1 MAAWER
7 GLTPRGAGFRR
18 PHAETAALGRQA
30 RDTPARQCPGAARG
44 RRGYPGAHVPPPSP
58 RSIPLAAGKFDR
70 ELYLLGIKRRISKE
84 TQRQQALKSQHA
96 SAICTVS

>member
-1 MAAWER
+1 M
-7 GLTPRGAGFRR
+7 
-18 PHAETAALGRQA
+18 
-30 RDTPARQCPGAARG
+30 
-44 RRGYPGAHVPPPSP
+44 PPPSP